1 MGYGVAVRQ
10 LLQDAIDE
18 LKPDPARA
26 FSLQIIRGQSV
37 RFESGQAAGSS
48 ILNLLP
54 TDKALAGAD
63 PDSTHKMAP
72 STNLLA
78 LSVNQRR
85 QPAEAF
91 SIRLKGNRRYATV
104 ASSRGIEQ
112 WTAKTLMMPG
122 SGIGHP

>member
-18 LKPDPARA
+18 FKPDPARA
-26 FSLQIIRGQSV
+26 FLPQIIRGQPV

-72 STNLLA
+72 SRNPRLL
-78 LSVNQRR
+78 
-85 QPAEAF
+85 P
-91 SIRLKGNRRYATV
+91 
-104 ASSRGIEQ
+104 
-112 WTAKTLMMPG
+112 
-122 SGIGHP
+122 

>member
-63 PDSTHKMAP
+63 PDSTHKIGP
-72 STNLLA
+72 FY
-78 LSVNQRR
+78 
-85 QPAEAF
+85 QPISPFCQPEA
-91 SIRLKGNRRYATV
+91 ATR
-104 ASSRGIEQ
+104 RGIFYSLEGQ
-112 WTAKTLMMPG
+112 PPLCYRSIEPG
-122 SGIGHP
+122 N